1 MPNLP
6 DAAVKDAL
14 AGLEFLERNEE
25 ELTTKYH
32 FYYLLYS
39 VYSKW
44 DDEQRMEKYIRLCNE
59 YAIRAANPSLQA
71 NVNNGISSMYLA
83 RYETTQQEGLL
94 DSSYRYLSR
103 AFALDDEYPGKVNG
117 NTFVITG
124 IDRKRFV

>member
-1 MPNLP
+1 MENAEKSGRDASKAAAYRAKAYLNNILNLP
-6 DAAVKDAL
+6 DEAVKDAL

-59 YAIRAANPSLQA
+59 YAIRAANLSLPA
-71 NVNNGISSMYLA
+71 NVNNDISSMSLQT
-83 RYETTQQEGLL
+83 E
-94 DSSYRYLSR
+94 
-103 AFALDDEYPGKVNG
+103 
-117 NTFVITG
+117 
-124 IDRKRFV
+124 

>member
-83 RYETTQQEGLL
+83 RYERSEERRVGKECVGTC
-94 DSSYRYLSR
+94 RSR
-103 AFALDDEYPGKVNG
+103 WS
-117 NTFVITG
+117 
-124 IDRKRFV
+124 R